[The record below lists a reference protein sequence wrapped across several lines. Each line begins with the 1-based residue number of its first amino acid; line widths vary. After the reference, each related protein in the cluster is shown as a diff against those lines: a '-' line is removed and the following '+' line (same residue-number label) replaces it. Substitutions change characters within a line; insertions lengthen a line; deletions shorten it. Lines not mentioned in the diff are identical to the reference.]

1 MNKNETKTK
10 AMSEK
15 VQSVGLFLNKY
26 SKQIA
31 FCMMACVLLSTT
43 AFVTSGGTAESLWSE
58 IINLA
63 ETWVTRLGGV
73 VMFIGGV
80 MFGLGWQ
87 SNDASQKTM
96 GAQTFVGG
104 AIMIAVA
111 ALANKFF
118 G

>member
-31 FCMMACVLLSTT
+31 FCMMVCVLLSTT
-43 AFVTSGGTAESLWSE
+43 AFATAGTAEILWGKVA
-58 IINLA
+58 NLI

-73 VMFIGGV
+73 VMFIGAV

-87 SNDASQKTM
+87 SNDASQKTI

-104 AIMIAVA
+104 AIVTAAA
-111 ALANKFF
+111 ALVSTFF
-118 G
+118 N